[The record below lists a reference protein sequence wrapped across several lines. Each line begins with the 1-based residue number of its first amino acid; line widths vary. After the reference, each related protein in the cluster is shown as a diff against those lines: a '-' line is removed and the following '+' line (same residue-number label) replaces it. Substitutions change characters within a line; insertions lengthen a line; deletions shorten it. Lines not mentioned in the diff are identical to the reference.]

1 MASRFGTA
9 RLRGF
14 AKGGVVAAVACALLP
29 AAAAA
34 QQSASEPLA
43 MQLAELLSSAQLD
56 AVAGRDASD
65 ENRFVA
71 ALAFPGQLL
80 VVSAR
85 YEVPV
90 YIERKLDAGQFR
102 EIYID
107 LNSASIAGTRVL
119 VTDSGANG
127 LHATGDTVDMVDDG
141 ADIFRLD
148 GDWRDKEMSRAE
160 YEQAVADADEQ
171 YARMLAVLIEAA
183 R

>member
-1 MASRFGTA
+1 
-9 RLRGF
+9 
-14 AKGGVVAAVACALLP
+14 
-29 AAAAA
+29 
-34 QQSASEPLA
+34 

-85 YEVPV
+85 YEAPV

-127 LHATGDTVDMVDDG
+127 LHAAGDTVDMVDDG
-141 ADIFRLD
+141 AGIFRLD
-148 GDWRDKEMSRAE
+148 GDWRDQEMSRSE

-171 YARMLAVLIEAA
+171 YARMLAVLIDAA